1 LWLAEGGCLA
11 LMLEVVSDA
20 GEVGTWR
27 ARALPRQVS
36 ASWVHA
42 AVCVHCRLLLSRDD
56 EVRQRLELLRIGEP
70 RIDVLDQ
77 VMAAIAH
84 QS

>member
-1 LWLAEGGCLA
+1 MA

-27 ARALPRQVS
+27 ERVAPRPVR

-42 AVCVHCRLLLSRDD
+42 AVCARCRLLLSRHD
-56 EVRQRLELLRIGEP
+56 EVRQRLALLRIDEP
-70 RIDVLDQ
+70 RIDVLEQ
-77 VMAAIAH
+77 VMAAIG
-84 QS
+84 QKS